1 MPELWPNVSSG
12 RRSAGSPALH
22 SREVV
27 RRTRWPPPHRE
38 PQHAWLGILEKR
50 PQETGL
56 TFLWFP
62 CPGTV
67 FSHAGA
73 LVSLWRHLL
82 SMCIFAM
89 YVLPVSAVDGRRK
102 GMSEG
107 QCKQRGEQRV
117 FPQPV
122 AQRSHLGDD
131 ARALLV
137 LWPFSV
143 RSKSKAPQ
151 QSPMHLPETQTLAV
165 VGQTAARQYA
175 RVQSQASAGE
185 GFSPAVARD
194 RVGLGGLWEESR
206 TRLWHLPAMWKNT
219 PKRELCDRK

>member
-107 QCKQRGEQRV
+107 QCKQRGEQGV

-151 QSPMHLPETQTLAV
+151 QSHSHAFAGDPNFGCSRTNCC
-165 VGQTAARQYA
+165 TAIRLGAEPSLCRG
-175 RVQSQASAGE
+175 RVFPSCGKRPRRSGRA
-185 GFSPAVARD
+185 
-194 RVGLGGLWEESR
+194 LGGKPDKALAPPSHVEK
-206 TRLWHLPAMWKNT
+206 HP
-219 PKRELCDRK
+219 

>member
-1 MPELWPNVSSG
+1 MSRG

-22 SREVV
+22 SREGV

-107 QCKQRGEQRV
+107 QCKQRGEQGV
-117 FPQPV
+117 FPQPA
-122 AQRSHLGDD
+122 AQRSHLGDE

-143 RSKSKAPQ
+143 RSKSKAPW
-151 QSPMHLPETQTLAV
+151 QSHSHAFAGDPNFGRGRTNCC
-165 VGQTAARQYA
+165 TAIRSGAEPSLCRG
-175 RVQSQASAGE
+175 RVFPSCGKRPRRSGRA
-185 GFSPAVARD
+185 
-194 RVGLGGLWEESR
+194 LGGKPDKALA
-206 TRLWHLPAMWKNT
+206 LPSLAEKH
-219 PKRELCDRK
+219 P